1 MKLPA
6 AALSLLL
13 APFAQGL
20 SFRLATFNVG
30 AHLVIP
36 SGGGAADFDYG
47 IGPAGQEDHDKVRE
61 VLARINADVVA
72 LEEIHT
78 ADISANDLTPL
89 ATSLG
94 YAYRYA
100 APNSNTFDTS
110 LRVVFLSRFPF
121 ITSGSIDAPAGFKEL
136 TRQHPVVKVDVP
148 GTTKDPTIL
157 GVHLKSGTGSDDRF
171 RRAVEMNRVAGYL
184 ATQGI
189 TSEDNLIILGDFNP
203 SSINKTFTALPSGLP
218 GSFSLGTDLNFPAVP
233 IAYSTNPTAYFTN
246 PIPTKLDPR
255 QLNNSTS
262 TFNTSVTTGP
272 AYDFILVSPAIAGRP
287 HPQEIYNSSLDTS
300 NSTGLPKAGNPLAA
314 GSSYIASDHYLY
326 SVI

>member
-1 MKLPA
+1 MKFPA